1 MPDIIPAPFQPPRNN
16 PQNGS
21 SAAATTATG
30 INSHEARERKEERRR
45 ERRDRRE
52 QRRQR
57 QRQTELSN
65 HIDAYMYEGG
75 GGGHTHPHH
84 GMAPA
89 GNNLPDLVNHQP
101 PPPYATLP
109 PQGSTSLLC
118 PSGAPGGQSRGGGWR
133 ASISSFSRR

>member
-16 PQNGS
+16 PPSGS
-21 SAAATTATG
+21 TAAAG

-45 ERRDRRE
+45 ERRERRE
-52 QRRQR
+52 NRRQR

-75 GGGHTHPHH
+75 GITHTHH
-84 GMAPA
+84 GMAAA